1 MWVMDKK
8 NFYLIK
14 QFFFI
19 LWFYIIFIYIILICF
34 KS

>member
-1 MWVMDKK
+1 MDKK
-8 NFYLIK
+8 NYYLIK